1 MSTDSDSP
9 LPGESAEAGASSPS
23 MPPGST
29 GSTGKP
35 SKQAKAPP
43 LAEFRVQLREAE
55 DEVALTALIE
65 RLAGDP
71 RAGAQAIAKSA
82 RGAIASA
89 RRETARMADLIALR
103 DELAARGVEGI
114 AGVDEVGVGPLAGPV
129 VAGAVV
135 LPETFSLVG
144 LDDSKKVRPA
154 RRETLSKEIHACA
167 LGVGIGEV
175 PVEEIDQIGIYN
187 ASLEAMRRAVASLG
201 RTITLGHLLVDARK
215 VPGIDVP
222 QTSIIKGDSKDA
234 SIAAASIVA
243 KVHRDRHMKNLGE
256 RYPAYGF
263 EQHMGYGTAV
273 HMEALEREGPCPAHR
288 RSFAPVERAE
298 KRAAYAKASRG
309 ASSAPRSS

>member
-1 MSTDSDSP
+1 MSIDSESQKPAKPRP
-9 LPGESAEAGASSPS
+9 LTALR
-23 MPPGST
+23 
-29 GSTGKP
+29 
-35 SKQAKAPP
+35 
-43 LAEFRVQLREAE
+43 LALREAE
-55 DEVALTALIE
+55 DESALNALIE
-65 RLAGDP
+65 SLAGDP
-71 RAGAQAIAKSA
+71 RAGARAIEKSA

-89 RRETARMADLIALR
+89 RRESARMADLIALR
-103 DELAARGVEGI
+103 DELAGRGVEGI

-135 LPETFSLVG
+135 LPVTFSLLG

-154 RRETLSKEIHACA
+154 RREALAEEIHAVA

-175 PVEEIDQIGIYN
+175 AVEEIDQIGIYN
-187 ASLEAMRRAVASLG
+187 ASLEAMRRAVASVG
-201 RTITLGHLLVDARK
+201 RTLTLGHLLVDART
-215 VPGIDVP
+215 VPGIDLP

-243 KVHRDRHMKNLGE
+243 KVHRDRYMKVLGE

-273 HMEALEREGPCPAHR
+273 HMEALERVGPCPAHR

-298 KRAAYAKASRG
+298 KRFAY
-309 ASSAPRSS
+309 SSANASVSRSGSA

>member
-1 MSTDSDSP
+1 
-9 LPGESAEAGASSPS
+9 
-23 MPPGST
+23 MPPDAESLK
-29 GSTGKP
+29 SAKP
-35 SKQAKAPP
+35 RP
-43 LAEFRVQLREAE
+43 LAALRLVLREAE
-55 DEVALTALIE
+55 DEAALNALIE
-65 RLAGDP
+65 SLSGDP

-89 RRETARMADLIALR
+89 RRESARMAELIALR
-103 DELAARGVEGI
+103 DKLAGQGVEGI

-135 LPETFSLVG
+135 LPETFSLLG

-154 RRETLSKEIHACA
+154 RRETLAEEIHATA

-175 PVEEIDQIGIYN
+175 AVEEIDQIGIYK
-187 ASLEAMRRAVASLG
+187 ASLEAMRRAVASVG
-201 RTITLGHLLVDARK
+201 RTLTLGHLLVDART
-215 VPGIDVP
+215 VPGIDLP

-243 KVHRDRHMKNLGE
+243 KVHRDRYMQTLAE

-273 HMEALEREGPCPAHR
+273 HMEVLERVGPCPAHR

-298 KRAAYAKASRG
+298 KRVAYAKAN
-309 ASSAPRSS
+309 ASVSTSGSAS